1 MGVYRPLLLGPK
13 SISMPSLV
21 LIEKLSTTGKCSFKM
36 EYPSKNIALDIND
49 SKLSEEKE
57 NNSQKSRHRMP
68 YSQEE
73 IKVILD
79 FVDRFGSNSSTFILL
94 EEELDRDW
102 RNIQNKYNVFMNPP
116 SRNIVPP
123 DARRRY
129 RRFSK
134 ADDERIMNY
143 IKEHGQHSSVFHA
156 LTAEL
161 NCRYVHEVKKRF
173 IKLTTES
180 EGPKIEMARNID
192 PAHHT
197 LSSTL
202 PNVIKSPFL
211 EKPKNSKKPYWKK
224 ELLGY
229 IIKNRIE
236 NKEDV
241 DVYTIEKEVC
251 PGQTVSSIKQ
261 FLGDLKNKKG
271 AKAEPFYKV
280 CKRRLIAMRNPGVND
295 FMRSFSLG
303 VVQIE
308 EIVKH
313 YETIKKRLEID
324 QAIKFSR

>member
-1 MGVYRPLLLGPK
+1 MSLSNKCFNATRLLSGSVYRPLLLGPK

-21 LIEKLSTTGKCSFKM
+21 LIEKLCTTGKCSFKM
-36 EYPSKNIALDIND
+36 EYPSKNVALDIKD

-79 FVDRFGSNSSTFILL
+79 YVDRFGSNSSTFILL
-94 EEELDRDW
+94 EEELERDW
-102 RNIQNKYNVFMNPP
+102 RNIQNKYNVVMNPP

-134 ADDERIMNY
+134 ADDERIINY

-180 EGPKIEMARNID
+180 EGPKIEMASNID
-192 PAHHT
+192 PGHHT

-211 EKPKNSKKPYWKK
+211 EKPKNSKKPYWNVEEDK
-224 ELLGY
+224 ELL
-229 IIKNRIE
+229 
-236 NKEDV
+236 DV
-241 DVYTIEKEVC
+241 IFN
-251 PGQTVSSIKQ
+251 VS
-261 FLGDLKNKKG
+261 
-271 AKAEPFYKV
+271 
-280 CKRRLIAMRNPGVND
+280 RRSHFQI
-295 FMRSFSLG
+295 SFSCY
-303 VVQIE
+303 I
-308 EIVKH
+308 
-313 YETIKKRLEID
+313 
-324 QAIKFSR
+324 

>member
-1 MGVYRPLLLGPK
+1 MSLSNKCFNATRLLSGSVYRPLLLGPK

-21 LIEKLSTTGKCSFKM
+21 LIEKLCTTGKCSFKM

-49 SKLSEEKE
+49 SKLSEEKQ

-79 FVDRFGSNSSTFILL
+79 YVDRFGSNSSTFILL
-94 EEELDRDW
+94 EEELERDW

-134 ADDERIMNY
+134 ADDERIMSY
-143 IKEHGQHSSVFHA
+143 IKEHGQYSSVFHA

-180 EGPKIEMARNID
+180 EGPKIEMASNID
-192 PAHHT
+192 PGHHT

-211 EKPKNSKKPYWKK
+211 EKPKNSKKPYWNVEEDK
-224 ELLGY
+224 ELL
-229 IIKNRIE
+229 
-236 NKEDV
+236 DV
-241 DVYTIEKEVC
+241 IFN
-251 PGQTVSSIKQ
+251 VS
-261 FLGDLKNKKG
+261 
-271 AKAEPFYKV
+271 
-280 CKRRLIAMRNPGVND
+280 RRSHFQI
-295 FMRSFSLG
+295 SFSCY
-303 VVQIE
+303 I
-308 EIVKH
+308 
-313 YETIKKRLEID
+313 
-324 QAIKFSR
+324 